1 MNTEE
6 LAFVN
11 RQLAGMLKSG
21 IPLEAGLKKMTESMS
36 SGRLKDQLGKLGDR
50 LENGQAVEQAVE
62 GLDLPDTY
70 KRLLVLGQE
79 SQSMPKVLSCVADY
93 YERIGTLVT
102 RLRGLAI
109 YPMLI
114 LVCGLLVAGLMAFLS
129 SMLKNDIADLTD
141 AIIGSGRSRASEFF
155 GSSWISIFPMGV
167 FAVGFLLYLIVLRSQ
182 KMRRFFSWKI
192 PMLRDAALAQYAG
205 LSEALL
211 ASGARLPEV
220 IGMIRKLEA
229 GSAMETDLAL
239 IEQNL
244 AEGHAGYDSA
254 SRGCRTI
261 PDFFNWIVAQSGEDI
276 TAGFGHARTI
286 YTSRAESKMQAFLY
300 CFLPVNIL
308 LVGLLLLVFFIP
320 QFTVATDLLYMIESL
335 GGAE

>member
-36 SGRLKDQLGKLGDR
+36 SGRLKDQLGQLGDR
-50 LENGQAVEQAVE
+50 LEKGQAVEQAVD

-70 KRLLVLGQE
+70 KRLLALGQE

-114 LVCGLLVAGLMAFLS
+114 LVCGLLVAGLMAFLA
-129 SMLKNDIADLTD
+129 SMLKNHLAILTD
-141 AIIGSGRSRASEFF
+141 DFFGRGRSELSQLFA
-155 GSSWISIFPMGV
+155 SSWISIFPMGV
-167 FAVGFLLYLIVLRSQ
+167 FAVGFLFYVIVLRSQ

-220 IGMIRKLEA
+220 IGMVRKLEA
-229 GSAMETDLAL
+229 GSAMETDLAQ
-239 IEQNL
+239 IEQNR

-261 PDFFNWIVAQSGEDI
+261 PDFFNWIVAQAGEDV

-308 LVGLLLLVFFIP
+308 LIGSLLLVFFIP
-320 QFTVATDLLYMIESL
+320 MFSVAADLLKMIE
-335 GGAE
+335 GIE

>member
-21 IPLEAGLKKMTESMS
+21 IPLEAGLKKMTKSMS
-36 SGRLKDQLGKLGDR
+36 SGRLKDQLGQLGSR
-50 LENGQAVEQAVE
+50 LEKGQPVVQAVE

-70 KRLLVLGQE
+70 KRLLVLGHE

-102 RLRGLAI
+102 RLRGLTI

-129 SMLKNDIADLTD
+129 STLKDDMADITD
-141 AIIGSGRSRASEFF
+141 HGIGRSGLSRFF

-167 FAVGFLLYLIVLRSQ
+167 FAVGFLFYVIVLRSQ
-182 KMRRFFSWKI
+182 KMRRYFSWKI
-192 PMLRDAALAQYAG
+192 PMLRDTALAQYAG

-220 IGMIRKLEA
+220 IGMVRKLEA
-229 GSAMETDLAL
+229 GSAMETDLAQ

-244 AEGHAGYDSA
+244 AKGHTGYDSA

-261 PDFFNWIVAQSGEDI
+261 PDFFNWIVAQAGEDV

-308 LVGLLLLVFFIP
+308 LIGLLLLVFFLP
-320 QFTVATDLLYMIESL
+320 TFSVAVDLINMIE
-335 GGAE
+335 GIQ

>member
-21 IPLEAGLKKMTESMS
+21 IPIESGIKKMTESMS
-36 SGRLKDQLGKLGDR
+36 DSRLKDQLGQLGER
-50 LENGQAVEQAVE
+50 LEKGQTVEQAVE

-114 LVCGLLVAGLMAFLS
+114 LVCGLLVAGLIAFLI
-129 SMLKNDIADLTD
+129 SMLKKDVGILTFGG
-141 AIIGSGRSRASEFF
+141 GSEALQSPTTRFF
-155 GSSWISIFPMGV
+155 RSSWSSIFPMGV
-167 FAVGFLLYLIVLRSQ
+167 FAVGFIFYVIVLRSQ
-182 KMRRFFSWKI
+182 KMRRYFSWKI

-220 IGMIRKLEA
+220 IGMVRKLES
-229 GSAMETDLAL
+229 GSAMETDLAQ

-254 SRGCRTI
+254 SKGCRTI
-261 PDFFNWIVAQSGEDI
+261 PDFFNWIVAQAGEDV

-308 LVGLLLLVFFIP
+308 LIGLLLLVFFIP
-320 QFTVATDLLYMIESL
+320 TISFAADLIRMIENL
-335 GGAE
+335 GG

>member
-36 SGRLKDQLGKLGDR
+36 SGRLKDQLGQLGDR
-50 LENGQAVEQAVE
+50 LEKGQAVEQAVD

-70 KRLLVLGQE
+70 KRLLALGQE

-114 LVCGLLVAGLMAFLS
+114 LVCGLLVAGLMAFLA
-129 SMLKNDIADLTD
+129 SMLKNDLAILTD
-141 AIIGSGRSRASEFF
+141 DFFGRGRSELSQLFA
-155 GSSWISIFPMGV
+155 SSWISIFPMGV
-167 FAVGFLLYLIVLRSQ
+167 FAVGFLFYVIVLRSQ

-205 LSEALL
+205 LAEALL
-211 ASGARLPEV
+211 TSGARLPEV
-220 IGMIRKLEA
+220 IGMVRKLEA
-229 GSAMETDLAL
+229 GSAMETDLAQ

-261 PDFFNWIVAQSGEDI
+261 PDFFNWIVAQAGEDV

-308 LVGLLLLVFFIP
+308 LIGSLLLVFFIP
-320 QFTVATDLLYMIESL
+320 MFSVAADLLKMIE
-335 GGAE
+335 GIE

>member
-21 IPLEAGLKKMTESMS
+21 IPLESGLKKMTESMS
-36 SGRLKDQLGKLGDR
+36 DSRLKDQLGQLGER
-50 LENGQAVEQAVE
+50 LEKGQTVEQAVE

-114 LVCGLLVAGLMAFLS
+114 LVCGLLVAGLMAFLL
-129 SMLKNDIADLTD
+129 SMLKKDVGILTFGGVSDLQSPTT
-141 AIIGSGRSRASEFF
+141 RFF
-155 GSSWISIFPMGV
+155 RSSWSSIFPMGV
-167 FAVGFLLYLIVLRSQ
+167 FAVGLLFYIIVLRSQ
-182 KMRRFFSWKI
+182 KMRRYFSWKI

-205 LSEALL
+205 LAEALL
-211 ASGARLPEV
+211 TSGARLPEV
-220 IGMIRKLEA
+220 IRMVRKLES
-229 GSAMETDLAL
+229 GSAMETDLAQ

-261 PDFFNWIVAQSGEDI
+261 PNFFNWIVAQAGEDV

-308 LVGLLLLVFFIP
+308 LIGLLLLVFFIP
-320 QFTVATDLLYMIESL
+320 TISFAADLLKMIE
-335 GGAE
+335 GIE

>member
-21 IPLEAGLKKMTESMS
+21 IPLEAGLKKMTKSMS
-36 SGRLKDQLGKLGDR
+36 DSRLKDQLGRLGSR
-50 LENGQAVEQAVE
+50 LEKGQAVGQAVE

-102 RLRGLAI
+102 RIRGLAI

-114 LVCGLLVAGLMAFLS
+114 LVCGLLVAALMAFLS

-141 AIIGSGRSRASEFF
+141 VLPARSAASEFF
-155 GSSWISIFPMGV
+155 GSSWISIFPIGV
-167 FAVGFLLYLIVLRSQ
+167 FAVGFLFYLAVLRSH
-182 KMRRFFSWKI
+182 KMRRYFSWKI

-220 IGMIRKLEA
+220 IGMVRKLES
-229 GSAMETDLAL
+229 GSPMETDLAK

-244 AEGHAGYDSA
+244 VEGHAGYDSA

-261 PDFFNWIVAQSGEDI
+261 PDFFNWIVAQAGEDV
-276 TAGFGHARTI
+276 TAGFGHARSI
-286 YTSRAESKMQAFLY
+286 YTSRAESKMQAFLC

-308 LVGLLLLVFFIP
+308 LIGLLLLVFFLP
-320 QFTVATDLLYMIESL
+320 QLTVATDLLQMIEML

>member
-6 LAFVN
+6 LAFIN

-36 SGRLKDQLGKLGDR
+36 SGRLKDQLGQLGER
-50 LENGQAVEQAVE
+50 LEKGQAVEQAVE

-79 SQSMPKVLSCVADY
+79 SQSMPKVLICVADY

-114 LVCGLLVAGLMAFLS
+114 LVCGLLVAGLMAFLL
-129 SMLKNDIADLTD
+129 SMLKKDVGILTFGGVSDLQSPMT
-141 AIIGSGRSRASEFF
+141 RFF
-155 GSSWISIFPMGV
+155 RSSWSSIFPMGV
-167 FAVGFLLYLIVLRSQ
+167 FAVGLLFYAIVLRSQ
-182 KMRRFFSWKI
+182 KMRRYFSWKI

-205 LSEALL
+205 LAEALL
-211 ASGARLPEV
+211 TSGARLPEV
-220 IGMIRKLEA
+220 IGMVRKLES
-229 GSAMETDLAL
+229 GSAMETDLAQ

-261 PDFFNWIVAQSGEDI
+261 PNFFNWIVAQAGEDV

-300 CFLPVNIL
+300 CFLPINIL
-308 LVGLLLLVFFIP
+308 VIGLLLLVFFIP
-320 QFTVATDLLYMIESL
+320 TISFAADLIRMIDYIE
-335 GGAE
+335 

>member
-36 SGRLKDQLGKLGDR
+36 SGRLKDQLAQLGSR
-50 LENGQAVEQAVE
+50 LEKGQSVEQAVE

-93 YERIGTLVT
+93 YERIGTLAT

-129 SMLKNDIADLTD
+129 SMLKNDVADLTD
-141 AIIGSGRSRASEFF
+141 SSMMGRSELSQFF

-167 FAVGFLLYLIVLRSQ
+167 FAVSFLFYVIALRSQ
-182 KMRRFFSWKI
+182 KMRRYFSWKI
-192 PMLRDAALAQYAG
+192 PMLRDATLAQYAA
-205 LSEALL
+205 LSETLL

-220 IGMIRKLEA
+220 VGMVRKLEA
-229 GSAMETDLAL
+229 GSAMETDLAQ

-244 AEGHAGYDSA
+244 AGGHADYDSA

-261 PDFFNWIVAQSGEDI
+261 PNFFNWIVAQAGEEV
-276 TAGFGHARTI
+276 ASGFGHARII

-308 LVGLLLLVFFIP
+308 LVGGLLLFFFLPFFDVF
-320 QFTVATDLLYMIESL
+320 TDLINMMDNL
-335 GGAE
+335 GGS

>member
-36 SGRLKDQLGKLGDR
+36 SGRLKDQLGQLGER
-50 LENGQAVEQAVE
+50 LEKGQAVEQAVE

-70 KRLLVLGQE
+70 KRLLALGQE

-93 YERIGTLVT
+93 YERISNLAT

-109 YPMLI
+109 YPTLI
-114 LVCGLLVAGLMAFLS
+114 LVCGILVTLMIAFLGFT
-129 SMLKNDIADLTD
+129 LRDDLGDLTTVNEMSR
-141 AIIGSGRSRASEFF
+141 SGASSLFYN
-155 GSSWISIFPMGV
+155 SWVSLVPV
-167 FAVGFLLYLIVLRSQ
+167 ALFALGLLFYMAVLRSQ
-182 KMRRFFSWKI
+182 RMRRYFSWKI
-192 PMLRDAALAQYAG
+192 PMLRDATLAQYAA
-205 LSEALL
+205 LSETLL
-211 ASGARLPEV
+211 ATGARLPEV
-220 IGMIRKLEA
+220 VGMVRKLEA
-229 GSAMETDLAL
+229 GSEMEADLVK

-244 AEGHAGYDSA
+244 SEGHPDYYSA
-254 SRGCRTI
+254 SEECRVI
-261 PDFFNWIVAQSGEDI
+261 PDFFNWIVAQAGEDI
-276 TAGFGHARTI
+276 VAGFGHARTI

-308 LVGLLLLVFFIP
+308 LVGGLLLFFFLPVFD
-320 QFTVATDLLYMIESL
+320 VATDLINMIESIQ
-335 GGAE
+335 

>member
-36 SGRLKDQLGKLGDR
+36 SGRLKDQLGQLGSR
-50 LENGQAVEQAVE
+50 LEKGQPVEQAVE

-93 YERIGTLVT
+93 YERIGTLMT

-114 LVCGLLVAGLMAFLS
+114 LICGLLVAGLMAFLS
-129 SMLKNDIADLTD
+129 SMLQDDMSDITSGMLVRSPFGELTS
-141 AIIGSGRSRASEFF
+141 SGWFH
-155 GSSWISIFPMGV
+155 IFPMGV
-167 FAVGFLLYLIVLRSQ
+167 FAVGFLLYIIVLRSQ

-220 IGMIRKLEA
+220 IGMVRKLES
-229 GSAMETDLAL
+229 GSAMETDLAQ

-244 AEGHAGYDSA
+244 AVGRADYDSA
-254 SRGCRTI
+254 SKGCRTI
-261 PDFFNWIVAQSGEDI
+261 PDFFNWIVAQASEDV
-276 TAGFGHARTI
+276 TEGFGHARTI

-308 LVGLLLLVFFIP
+308 LIGILLLVFFVPTFGIY
-320 QFTVATDLLYMIESL
+320 VDLINMIE
-335 GGAE
+335 GIE

>member
-21 IPLEAGLKKMTESMS
+21 IPLESGLKKMTESMS
-36 SGRLKDQLGKLGDR
+36 DSRLKDQLGQLGER
-50 LENGQAVEQAVE
+50 LEKGQTVEQAVE

-114 LVCGLLVAGLMAFLS
+114 LVCGLLVAGLMAFLA
-129 SMLKNDIADLTD
+129 SMLKNHLAILTD
-141 AIIGSGRSRASEFF
+141 DFFGRGRSELSQLFA
-155 GSSWISIFPMGV
+155 SSWISIFPMGV
-167 FAVGFLLYLIVLRSQ
+167 FAVGFLFYVIVLRSQ

-220 IGMIRKLEA
+220 IGMVRKLEA
-229 GSAMETDLAL
+229 GSAMETDLAQ

-261 PDFFNWIVAQSGEDI
+261 PDFFNWIVAQAGEDV

-308 LVGLLLLVFFIP
+308 LIGSLLLVFFIP
-320 QFTVATDLLYMIESL
+320 MFSVAADLLKMIE
-335 GGAE
+335 GIE

>member
-36 SGRLKDQLGKLGDR
+36 SGRLKDQLGQLGTR
-50 LENGQAVEQAVE
+50 LEKGQAVEQAVE

-114 LVCGLLVAGLMAFLS
+114 LICGLLVAALMAFLS

-141 AIIGSGRSRASEFF
+141 DIIGSGRSA
-155 GSSWISIFPMGV
+155 
-167 FAVGFLLYLIVLRSQ
+167 
-182 KMRRFFSWKI
+182 
-192 PMLRDAALAQYAG
+192 
-205 LSEALL
+205 
-211 ASGARLPEV
+211 ASGF
-220 IGMIRKLEA
+220 
-229 GSAMETDLAL
+229 S
-239 IEQNL
+239 
-244 AEGHAGYDSA
+244 S
-254 SRGCRTI
+254 
-261 PDFFNWIVAQSGEDI
+261 
-276 TAGFGHARTI
+276 
-286 YTSRAESKMQAFLY
+286 
-300 CFLPVNIL
+300 
-308 LVGLLLLVFFIP
+308 
-320 QFTVATDLLYMIESL
+320 
-335 GGAE
+335 

>member
-36 SGRLKDQLGKLGDR
+36 SGRLKDQLGQLGDR
-50 LENGQAVEQAVE
+50 LEKGQAVEQAVD

-70 KRLLVLGQE
+70 KRLLALGQE

-114 LVCGLLVAGLMAFLS
+114 LVCGLLVAGLMAFLA
-129 SMLKNDIADLTD
+129 SMLKNHLAILTD
-141 AIIGSGRSRASEFF
+141 DFFGRGRSELSQLFA
-155 GSSWISIFPMGV
+155 SSWISIFPMGV
-167 FAVGFLLYLIVLRSQ
+167 FAVGFLFYVIVLRSQ

-220 IGMIRKLEA
+220 IRMVRKLEA
-229 GSAMETDLAL
+229 GSAMETDLAQ

-261 PDFFNWIVAQSGEDI
+261 PDFFNWIVAQAGEDV

-308 LVGLLLLVFFIP
+308 LIGSLLLVFFIP
-320 QFTVATDLLYMIESL
+320 MFSVAADLLKMIE
-335 GGAE
+335 GIE

>member
-1 MNTEE
+1 
-6 LAFVN
+6 
-11 RQLAGMLKSG
+11 MLFRS
-21 IPLEAGLKKMTESMS
+21 
-36 SGRLKDQLGKLGDR
+36 
-50 LENGQAVEQAVE
+50 QAVEQAVD

-70 KRLLVLGQE
+70 KRLLALGQE

-114 LVCGLLVAGLMAFLS
+114 LVCGLLVAGLMAFLA
-129 SMLKNDIADLTD
+129 SMLKNDLAILTD
-141 AIIGSGRSRASEFF
+141 DFFGRGRSELSQLFA
-155 GSSWISIFPMGV
+155 SSWISIFPMGV
-167 FAVGFLLYLIVLRSQ
+167 FAVGFLFYVIVLRSQ

-205 LSEALL
+205 LAEALL
-211 ASGARLPEV
+211 TSGARLPEV
-220 IGMIRKLEA
+220 IRMVRKLES
-229 GSAMETDLAL
+229 GSAMETDLAQ

-261 PDFFNWIVAQSGEDI
+261 PDFFNWIVAQAGEDV

-308 LVGLLLLVFFIP
+308 LIGSLLLVFFIP
-320 QFTVATDLLYMIESL
+320 MFSVAADLLKMIE
-335 GGAE
+335 GIE

>member
-1 MNTEE
+1 M
-6 LAFVN
+6 
-11 RQLAGMLKSG
+11 
-21 IPLEAGLKKMTESMS
+21 
-36 SGRLKDQLGKLGDR
+36 
-50 LENGQAVEQAVE
+50 
-62 GLDLPDTY
+62 
-70 KRLLVLGQE
+70 
-79 SQSMPKVLSCVADY
+79 
-93 YERIGTLVT
+93 
-102 RLRGLAI
+102 
-109 YPMLI
+109 
-114 LVCGLLVAGLMAFLS
+114 
-129 SMLKNDIADLTD
+129 
-141 AIIGSGRSRASEFF
+141 
-155 GSSWISIFPMGV
+155 
-167 FAVGFLLYLIVLRSQ
+167 GFLLYLIVLRSQ

-335 GGAE
+335 GGAD